1 MHVTLVKSDPR
12 AREKPCLRCGY
23 SLRKIIDSKHCPECG
38 LSIWLSLNSNDTLD
52 WSNPAWLR
60 RVALAT
66 WVLAAAQ
73 VVGIGAY
80 ALMCLDGY
88 QHMQAMRSMFAKM
101 MGATDPTTMP
111 SYGMYP
117 FHLALLGAATRVA
130 AAIYLLIYNGA
141 LLLLAGDEGRYPDK
155 WSAFRWACRITAGIG
170 LLAGLIVLVGGG
182 RGGGGGNGGEMIA
195 SIFRLSLLASAVATF
210 AYLRKLAQR
219 IPHSTLT
226 RLCAIILLAP
236 LVSFVKSVPLLGW
249 WLAMEVLDI
258 LDYLPL
264 LYLPV
269 TAVLLV
275 WFGLLLRRCAQSAA
289 EGWAKETASDSSP
302 TPV

>member
-60 RVALAT
+60 RMALAT

-73 VVGIGAY
+73 VIGIAAY

-88 QHMQAMRSMFAKM
+88 QHMQAMRGLIAKM
-101 MGATDPTTMP
+101 SGATDPTTMP
-111 SYGMYP
+111 SY
-117 FHLALLGAATRVA
+117 ALPGFQLVLFGAATRVL
-130 AAIYLLIYNGA
+130 AAIYLVVYNGA
-141 LLLLAGDEGRYPDK
+141 LLLLAADEGRYPDK

-182 RGGGGGNGGEMIA
+182 RRGGGNGGEMIA

-249 WLAMEVLDI
+249 WLAMEFLEV

-289 EGWAKETASDSSP
+289 EGWAKETASDAAP
-302 TPV
+302 APV